1 MNSSRNLFLFA
12 SLALFLSL
20 RPAWAADDLQ
30 RVLHQL
36 DVVAA
41 NFHTTSASFE
51 ADSVM
56 TDPIP
61 DKQVQKGTIYYQ
73 RKGSSFQ
80 MAAHIAEQNGKA
92 DPLTYSF
99 ADGKLR
105 LFNPKIDQ
113 VQTIDKASAFEGYL
127 MLGFGA
133 SGKELAEKWN
143 ITYAGEETVGGVKT
157 EKLELVAKDATVRKN
172 LPKVTVWLDTSR
184 GVSIKQVFDEGQG
197 QSRTSTFSDI
207 KVNETLPG
215 DAFTLK
221 TDSKTQYV
229 EH

>member
-1 MNSSRNLFLFA
+1 MNSLRNLFLFA
-12 SLALFLSL
+12 SLTLFLSL
-20 RPAWAADDLQ
+20 RPALAADDLQ

-61 DKQVQKGTIYYQ
+61 DKQVQRGTIYYQ

-80 MAAHIAEQNGKA
+80 MAAHIAEQNGKV
-92 DPLTYSF
+92 DPLMYSF

-143 ITYAGEETVGGVKT
+143 ITYAGEEAVGGVKT

-172 LPKVTVWLDTSR
+172 LPKVTVWLDTSH

>member
-12 SLALFLSL
+12 SLSLFLSL
-20 RPAWAADDLQ
+20 RPARAADDLQ

-41 NFHTTSASFE
+41 NFHTTSADFE
-51 ADSVM
+51 FDSVM

-61 DKQVQKGTIYYQ
+61 DTQVQKGTVYYQ
-73 RKGSSFQ
+73 RKGKSFQ

-92 DPLTYSF
+92 DPLMYSF

-113 VQTIDKASAFEGYL
+113 VQTIDKASAYEGYL

-133 SGKELAEKWN
+133 SGKELSEKWN
-143 ITYAGEETVGGVKT
+143 ITDAGEEVVGGVKT

-184 GVSIKQVFDEGQG
+184 GVSVKQVLDEGQG
-197 QSRTSTFSDI
+197 QSRTAIYSNI
-207 KVNETLPG
+207 KVNESLPS
-215 DAFTLK
+215 DVFTIK